1 MCSKNQRCHK
11 GSRMFEFIESD
22 DADLALQ
29 YSLEDPNTPFPDIW
43 HWGALKQCL
52 LIIRKE
58 QEDIGWALCATFL
71 SDLHLHKF
79 FIRPDFRGRGVSV
92 AAAESLVHHL
102 IEHGLSFCIAVIDD
116 RSERM
121 WSKALSSIPH
131 RRYNEDTF
139 FVGD

>member
-1 MCSKNQRCHK
+1 
-11 GSRMFEFIESD
+11 MFEFIESD
-22 DADLALQ
+22 DAHLALR

-52 LIIRKE
+52 VIIRKGH
-58 QEDIGWALCATFL
+58 EDIGWALCATFL
-71 SDLHLHKF
+71 NDLHLHKF
-79 FIRPDFRGRGVSV
+79 FIRPNFRGRGVSV
-92 AAAESLVHHL
+92 AAAESLVRHL
-102 IEHGLSFCIAVIDD
+102 IERDLSFCIAVIDD

-131 RRYNEDTF
+131 KRYSEDTF